1 MIGET
6 PRMHIHVNGDS
17 RNVREEMNVT
27 GLLQDLQLNVEQV
40 AVEIN
45 LEILDRQDFD
55 ARILQEG
62 DRIEIMSFI
71 GGGAPSPV
79 AFPPSGSGNPACF
92 FCACPPPEIKKMRKP
107 SSIVV
112 PRDGERP

>member
-1 MIGET
+1 MIGETLQSEQSVTGQKVFEET
-6 PRMHIHVNGDS
+6 PRMHIQVNGDS

-45 LEILDRQDFD
+45 LEILDKQEFD

-71 GGGAPSPV
+71 GGGGGIS
-79 AFPPSGSGNPACF
+79 
-92 FCACPPPEIKKMRKP
+92 
-107 SSIVV
+107 
-112 PRDGERP
+112 DL